1 MTAATVTTIHLSPE
15 DFQARLDQAVA
26 KAVAKAVAAAA
37 DKGGETWGYKEM
49 AARYGVSVRTI
60 AAWAKIPGR
69 LPPRTGSRWLARPQT
84 RADLRQ
90 PHGGHPGREDGLI

>member
-26 KAVAKAVAAAA
+26 KAVAAAA

-49 AARYGVSVRTI
+49 AVRYGVSVRTI

-69 LPPRTGSRWLARPQT
+69 LPPRTGSRWSKAVVLKWD
-84 RADLRQ
+84 ADRIAV
-90 PHGGHPGREDGLI
+90 PI